1 MQKIKTKNMN
11 KEKELKWGTIIPL
24 IGGSAI
30 GCNKLLG
37 IYQHFI

>member
-1 MQKIKTKNMN
+1 MK

-30 GCNKLLG
+30 GSSKLLE